1 MRLFDKNC
9 KNAGFTL
16 VELLMA
22 MAITTIVS
30 AGIVGAYRSQQKT
43 QLAQKQSVEMQ
54 QNIRAALL
62 IMTSEIRMA
71 GYDPDGTNNA
81 GIVNAGDGSDNL
93 NRLIFTYFNP
103 DASSDGLDN
112 NNDGNTDESGENLQ
126 AVEYYLYDSLGD
138 GTVDLGRR
146 NGARL
151 DAIAENIQTL
161 QFTYLDT
168 DGNVTTTPSDIRSI
182 QITMVATTDAN
193 ELNYTGTNNTRTLTT
208 TVKCRNLG
216 I

>member
-1 MRLFDKNC
+1 MRFFDKNC

-16 VELLMA
+16 IELLMA
-22 MAITTIVS
+22 MTITTIVS
-30 AGIVGAYRSQQKT
+30 AGIVGAYRSQQNT

-93 NRLIFTYFNP
+93 NRLTFTYFNP
-103 DASSDGLDN
+103 DATGDGLDN
-112 NNDGNTDESGENLQ
+112 NNDGNIDESGENLQ

-138 GTVDLGRR
+138 GTIDLGRR

-151 DAIAENIQTL
+151 DAIA
-161 QFTYLDT
+161 
-168 DGNVTTTPSDIRSI
+168 
-182 QITMVATTDAN
+182 
-193 ELNYTGTNNTRTLTT
+193 
-208 TVKCRNLG
+208 
-216 I
+216 